1 MISLRQKLM
10 AEAFGTFCLVFAG
23 TGAITVNE
31 ITRGQ
36 VTGLGI
42 GLVFGLVVLAM
53 IYALGHISGAHLN
66 PAVTLGFYTTG
77 RHSGREVIPY
87 LLAQIA
93 GAVLASL
100 CLRLIF
106 GPLTSLGLTLPAGSA
121 FQSFVLEYV
130 LTLMLMFVIL
140 SVATG
145 DRAEGIL
152 AGVAIGAVIALE
164 AIFAGPICGASMNP
178 ARSFAPALVGMN
190 FSNHWIYWLGPIL
203 GSISGAFLRVR
214 LVSQKLK

>member
-1 MISLRQKLM
+1 ML
-10 AEAFGTFCLVFAG
+10 GTFFLVWAG

-31 ITRGQ
+31 ITHSQ
-36 VTGLGI
+36 VSGLGI
-42 GLVFGLVVLAM
+42 GFVFGLVVMAM
-53 IYALGHISGAHLN
+53 VYSLGHVSGAHLN
-66 PAVTLGFYTTG
+66 PAVTLGFYSAR
-77 RHSGREVIPY
+77 RHPAGEVVPY
-87 LLAQIA
+87 ILAQMS

-106 GPLTSLGLTLPAGSA
+106 LGDPTSLGLTQPSGPVL
-121 FQSFVLEYV
+121 QSFVLEV
-130 LTLMLMFVIL
+130 LLTFLLMFVIL

-152 AGVAIGAVIALE
+152 AGVTIGATIGLE

-178 ARSFAPALVGMN
+178 ARSFGPALVTMN

-203 GSISGAFLRVR
+203 GSVTGAFCYKTIR
-214 LVSQKLK
+214 SS